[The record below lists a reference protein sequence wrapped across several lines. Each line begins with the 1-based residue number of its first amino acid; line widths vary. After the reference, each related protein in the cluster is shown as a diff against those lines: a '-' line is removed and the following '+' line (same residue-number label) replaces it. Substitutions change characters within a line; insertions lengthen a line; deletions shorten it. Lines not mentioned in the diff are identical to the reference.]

1 MIPQNEKE
9 ENMLSKQEVLD
20 AIRAER
26 DWIHEHIDDMKTQ
39 FTMRAEVA
47 RMIYIISMMKE
58 EEYE

>member
-1 MIPQNEKE
+1 
-9 ENMLSKQEVLD
+9 MLSKQDVLE